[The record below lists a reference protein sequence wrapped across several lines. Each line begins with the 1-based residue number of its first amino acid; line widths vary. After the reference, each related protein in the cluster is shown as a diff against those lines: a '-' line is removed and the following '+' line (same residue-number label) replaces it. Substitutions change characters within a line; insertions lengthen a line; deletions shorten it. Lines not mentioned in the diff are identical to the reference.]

1 MLNLGM
7 FLEHEK
13 GGKETESGIGRGSKR
28 LKRHA
33 EGERWPEKEQ
43 EREGERKRESRAR

>member
-13 GGKETESGIGRGSKR
+13 GGKEKESGIGRGSKR
-28 LKRHA
+28 LKRRA
-33 EGERWPEKEQ
+33 EVERWPEKEQ
-43 EREGERKRESRAR
+43 DSEGERFARAR